1 MRAGQAC
8 SVVHFEN
15 PYASGHKKRPRG
27 PRSTPIAELTG
38 NLDAVPQPHLV
49 DLKTTA
55 IAYYLHCHLQ
65 TLKDATNIT
74 KGVPDD
80 FLPIWNSRAE
90 CPMIDLAVSTM
101 ALAVF
106 SRTQH
111 HPPAAIEAS
120 IRYQRLLRITQTTL
134 LSLDE
139 GTIDAY
145 LLASFFMSRYEDT
158 VHRPSNINPRTSFV
172 MTLQSFSHHDGALA
186 ILQTWKDQ
194 LSCSQP
200 ATDVIK
206 HIRRGLI
213 RSALLRNLALPKWIE
228 EGFFFGER
236 GLELEYDRIIVRTTN
251 IRQRFSTLLK
261 AKTDP
266 QHTSHEVTP
275 TAEELNEGTR
285 ELDEALQDWTARFP
299 SAWCYQRHTLSDPY
313 PWPMRDFYSPIVY
326 SYSSLAYAAVR
337 NQYYATRMLINSTR
351 LRILDL
357 ISPNIDVLAYEQQR
371 LECISHMK
379 TMANDLASSVPFCLE
394 RFKVIDGPKSS
405 SHKTSTTL
413 NTNEEIKPYLASL
426 TVWPLS
432 IAASL
437 RDVDVKQKPWF
448 RSELARLGRIIGASV
463 IERAE
468 TDQWLEL

>member
-38 NLDAVPQPHLV
+38 NLDAAPQPQLV

-55 IAYYLHCHLQ
+55 VAYYLHYHLQ

-74 KGVPDD
+74 KGVSDD
-80 FLPIWNSRAE
+80 FLPIWMSRAE
-90 CPMIDLAVSTM
+90 CLMIDLAVSTM

-106 SRTQH
+106 SRTQQ

-120 IRYQRLLRITQTTL
+120 IKYQRLLRITQTTL
-134 LSLDE
+134 FSLDE

-145 LLASFFMSRYEDT
+145 LLANFFMSRYEDT
-158 VHRPSNINPRTSFV
+158 VHRPGNLNTRTPFV

-186 ILQTWKDQ
+186 ILKTWKDQ

-213 RSALLRNLALPKWIE
+213 RSALLRNLALPKWIQD
-228 EGFFFGER
+228 GVFFGER
-236 GLELEYDRIIVRTTN
+236 GLELEYDRIIVQTTN
-251 IRQRFSTLLK
+251 IRQRLSALRK

-266 QHTSHEVTP
+266 QRTSHELTL
-275 TAEELNEGTR
+275 TAEELNTEAR
-285 ELDEALQDWTARFP
+285 ELDEALQDWTAHFP
-299 SAWCYQRHTLSDPY
+299 SAWYYQRHTLSDPY

-326 SYSSLAYAAVR
+326 SYSSPAYAAVW
-337 NQYYATRMLINSTR
+337 NKYYATRMLINSTR

-357 ISPNIDVLAYEQQR
+357 IHPNIDDFAYEQRR
-371 LECISHMK
+371 LECLLHIN
-379 TMANDLASSVPFCLE
+379 TMANGLASSVPFCLE
-394 RFKVIDGPKSS
+394 RFKVIDSPRSS
-405 SHKTSTTL
+405 AHKTSTKL
-413 NTNEEIKPYLASL
+413 NTSEEIKPYLASL

-437 RDVDVKQKPWF
+437 RDVDVKQKSWF
-448 RSELARLGRIIGASV
+448 RSELARLGRINGSSV
-463 IERAE
+463 IQCAE

>member
-1 MRAGQAC
+1 MRAGQPC

-27 PRSTPIAELTG
+27 PRSTPMAERTG
-38 NLDAVPQPHLV
+38 NLDAVPQPQLV

-55 IAYYLHCHLQ
+55 VAYYLHYHLQ
-65 TLKDATNIT
+65 TLKDTTNIS

-80 FLPIWNSRAE
+80 FLPMWMSRAE

-106 SRTQH
+106 SRTQQ

-120 IRYQRLLRITQTTL
+120 MKYQRLLRITQTTL

-145 LLASFFMSRYEDT
+145 LLANFFMSRYEDT
-158 VHRPSNINPRTSFV
+158 VHRPSNLKPRTPFV
-172 MTLQSFSHHDGALA
+172 MTLQSFSHHDGAFA
-186 ILQTWKDQ
+186 ILKTWKDQ
-194 LSCSQP
+194 ISCSQP

-228 EGFFFGER
+228 EGVFFGER
-236 GLELEYDRIIVRTTN
+236 GLELEYDRVIVRTTN
-251 IRQRFSTLLK
+251 IRQRLSMLLK

-266 QHTSHEVTP
+266 RRTSHEVTP
-275 TAEELNEGTR
+275 TAEELNEETR
-285 ELDEALQDWTARFP
+285 ELDEALQDWTAHFP
-299 SAWCYQRHTLSDPY
+299 IAWCYQRHTLSDPY
-313 PWPMRDFYSPIVY
+313 RWPMRDFYSPIVY
-326 SYSSLAYAAVR
+326 SYSSPAYAAVW
-337 NQYYATRMLINSTR
+337 NKYHATRMLINSTR

-357 ISPNIDVLAYEQQR
+357 IRSNTVDLAHEKQR
-371 LECISHMK
+371 LECLFHMK

-405 SHKTSTTL
+405 SHKTSITL

-426 TVWPLS
+426 TVWPLT

-437 RDVDVKQKPWF
+437 REVDVKQKPWF
-448 RSELARLGRIIGASV
+448 RSELARLGRIIGSSV
-463 IERAE
+463 IECAE
-468 TDQWLEL
+468 SDQWLEL